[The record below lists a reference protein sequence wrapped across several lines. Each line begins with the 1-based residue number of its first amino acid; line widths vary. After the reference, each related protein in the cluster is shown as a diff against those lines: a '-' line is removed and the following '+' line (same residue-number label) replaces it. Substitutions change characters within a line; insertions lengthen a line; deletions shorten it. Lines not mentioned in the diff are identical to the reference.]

1 MKFRINGEKFK
12 PTPENTTLYTFA
24 GQAMF
29 NHVFL
34 QLNKEGE
41 EVSGAY
47 IFAPSEAFNALARL
61 VIEKDYPMV
70 LNMREVPECDQR
82 AFFNANLEDLASMDS
97 FPEDWE

>member
-1 MKFRINGEKFK
+1 MKIRINGEKFK

-41 EVSGAY
+41 EASGAY
-47 IFAPSEAFNALARL
+47 VFAPSEAFNALARL

-70 LNMREVPECDQR
+70 LNMLEVPECDED
-82 AFFNANLEDLASMDS
+82 AFIRVNIADLLNEPGV
-97 FPEDWE
+97 PEGWN